1 MGGSL
6 QGGLRI
12 MAWVPND
19 QVTQLVQKCDWQINA
34 NHDFFAC
41 SW

>member
-19 QVTQLVQKCDWQINA
+19 QVTQLVQNVIGK
-34 NHDFFAC
+34 
-41 SW
+41 